1 MTPHE
6 TDYWIWQYFWSTAS
20 NIYVDQSGWFVDA
33 CYLFL
38 GNGVSLHPISET
50 RSGVEDVPAGMRLH
64 GARARLYTS
73 VLAGARAGDQ
83 LEFV

>member
-1 MTPHE
+1 M
-6 TDYWIWQYFWSTAS
+6 AR
-20 NIYVDQSGWFVDA
+20 NIFVGQSKRLINDSSLV
-33 CYLFL
+33 L